1 MTKCQTLRKFW
12 HWTFLKGFTWNLTL
26 SHLLGRTS
34 QKNTLYATHPREFSY
49 LILSSSERGFQPCQG
64 RMYFH
69 ALFRPHWAGEPFPL
83 YGVVGNQLSI
93 SFSFLV
99 ILWAYSETWW
109 PSGNYGTRW
118 EWRSVVHVSVSAQHL
133 ILLNRSDSIQKKC
146 NCVEKLYFAQ
156 GTSLHPLH
164 WRTGHIKEARGRTIH
179 DADCGQV

>member
-109 PSGNYGTRW
+109 PSGDYGTSW
-118 EWRSVVHVSVSAQHL
+118 EWRSVVHVSV
-133 ILLNRSDSIQKKC
+133 LLKYKCNLVGIIWFCSKEVSQFNRSATTWI
-146 NCVEKLYFAQ
+146 
-156 GTSLHPLH
+156 
-164 WRTGHIKEARGRTIH
+164 TI
-179 DADCGQV
+179 

>member
-1 MTKCQTLRKFW
+1 MCYQYR
-12 HWTFLKGFTWNLTL
+12 FLN
-26 SHLLGRTS
+26 R
-34 QKNTLYATHPREFSY
+34 
-49 LILSSSERGFQPCQG
+49 LSSSERGFQPCQG

-83 YGVVGNQLSI
+83 YGVGGNQLSI
-93 SFSFLV
+93 SLSFLV

-109 PSGNYGTRW
+109 PSGDYGTSW
-118 EWRSVVHVSVSAQHL
+118 EWRSVVHVSV
-133 ILLNRSDSIQKKC
+133 LLKYKC
-146 NCVEKLYFAQ
+146 NLVGIIWFCSKEVCLNSTEVQLRGKQFSFAQ